1 MKRIEHKNIILSIKI
16 FPTPERKWHPISQIL
31 KDKIK
36 NANKDEDLNLNKKY
50 NWKIKKEENKSPE

>member
-1 MKRIEHKNIILSIKI
+1 M

-36 NANKDEDLNLNKKY
+36 NANKDEDFNLNKKY
-50 NWKIKKEENKSPE
+50 NWKIKKEENNSPE

>member
-1 MKRIEHKNIILSIKI
+1 M

-36 NANKDEDLNLNKKY
+36 NANKDEDFNLNKKY
-50 NWKIKKEENKSPE
+50 NWKLKKKKITHLNKQIKESFFW

>member
-1 MKRIEHKNIILSIKI
+1 M

-36 NANKDEDLNLNKKY
+36 DANKDEDFNL
-50 NWKIKKEENKSPE
+50 I